1 MTRIHDSMQGPTSS
15 RRRAAARFLAASL
28 VGALF
33 FFAPVSY
40 RGRSTV
46 PFDVAV
52 KVVLHGWPAGVSFY
66 GFLLILVGALATLAA
81 VAPGPVGASAKRLL
95 GSRHKDFAASPL
107 FVVLRVAG
115 ALVAVSMFFRI
126 GPWWL
131 TEPAA
136 RTLMWNILM
145 ASVAVIIP
153 LGAAAL
159 ALLAGFGALEFVG
172 VLAEPV
178 MGPLY
183 HLPGRSALD
192 DLTSWMGSYSVGLY
206 LTRNLMR
213 QGLYTKRQ
221 AFVIATCFSTVS
233 MGFVAVVASTLHLLP
248 LFALIVGTYFVAIH
262 LTAVIM
268 VRIWPTSSIP
278 ERTIDG
284 TAPLAG
290 RSSNEQ
296 LTRHS
301 STDQD
306 DLVPSGSA
314 SGSSRWRR
322 AWSAGTARAGRSQGI
337 VRAMGRSAVDGLFLA
352 STILGTILAVG
363 TAALLLARH
372 TPVFHWL
379 GRPLE
384 PLYALAGFAHPS
396 LLAQASLAGIT
407 EMYIPALLAQGASM
421 QGRFFIAVLSVSQL
435 IFFSSVGPMMVD
447 MFREVPIRF
456 RHLVVLFVIRTAV
469 LIPLLMGWTK
479 LLALFGVFS

>member
-1 MTRIHDSMQGPTSS
+1 M
-15 RRRAAARFLAASL
+15 
-28 VGALF
+28 
-33 FFAPVSY
+33 
-40 RGRSTV
+40 

-52 KVVLHGWPAGVSFY
+52 KTVLHGWPTGVSFY
-66 GFLLILVGALATLAA
+66 GLLLILVGALATLAA
-81 VAPGPVGASAKRLL
+81 VAPGRMGSWAKRLL
-95 GSRHKDFAASPL
+95 GSRYKDFAASPL

-131 TEPAA
+131 TEPAT

-278 ERTIDG
+278 DRNIDG
-284 TAPLAG
+284 TVPLAG
-290 RSSNEQ
+290 KSPNEQ
-296 LTRHS
+296 MTRHTS
-301 STDQD
+301 ADQDDLVDRDALADQD

-314 SGSSRWRR
+314 PASSRWRR

-363 TAALLLARH
+363 TVALLLARH

-384 PLYALAGFAHPS
+384 RLYVLAGFANPS